1 MEENER
7 GKGKK
12 RKKGWMK
19 GREKG
24 WRGRKG
30 RGRLRHGFGGDG
42 RPWATTRCTDTSSHA
57 IVPWVQTLR
66 PIEGRGDGGGVAA
79 ACDWLVGGGYG
90 TPIDARVAQC
100 KNCHN
105 LCDVLL

>member
-1 MEENER
+1 MHAFNFLACHRRWFHHIVVDSRAKSPR
-7 GKGKK
+7 G
-12 RKKGWMK
+12 
-19 GREKG
+19 
-24 WRGRKG
+24 
-30 RGRLRHGFGGDG
+30 
-42 RPWATTRCTDTSSHA
+42 
-57 IVPWVQTLR
+57 VQTLR
-66 PIEGRGDGGGVAA
+66 PIEGRGDGGGGAA